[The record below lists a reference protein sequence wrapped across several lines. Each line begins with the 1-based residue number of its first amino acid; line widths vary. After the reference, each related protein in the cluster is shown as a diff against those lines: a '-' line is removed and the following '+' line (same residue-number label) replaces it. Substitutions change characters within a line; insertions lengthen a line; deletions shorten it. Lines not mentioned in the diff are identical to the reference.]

1 LPLATMPTDMNTTR
15 STSTPRLDPFR
26 LLSEFIVLCLGA
38 LLLVLAFSG
47 RASLPAKPVGLI
59 ALGVL
64 CLYMAARAFTKPEA
78 GVPRIQSQIRAVS
91 LAIVGILLINIAV
104 FHPRSSLLLLGI
116 AGAVLVVRGLIGA
129 IISLRQK

>member
-1 LPLATMPTDMNTTR
+1 MPIETNSASTTA
-15 STSTPRLDPFR
+15 TPRFDPFR

-38 LLLVLAFSG
+38 LLLVLSFSG
-47 RASLPAKPVGLI
+47 RAALPAKPVGLI

-91 LAIVGILLINIAV
+91 LAVVGIVLINIAV
-104 FHPRSSLLLLGI
+104 FHPHSSLLLLGI
-116 AGAVLVVRGLIGA
+116 AGVVLVIRGLLGA
-129 IISLRQK
+129 IIALRRK

>member
-1 LPLATMPTDMNTTR
+1 MQTETNATTNTTA
-15 STSTPRLDPFR
+15 TTATPRLDPFR

-38 LLLVLAFSG
+38 LLLVLSFSG
-47 RASLPAKPVGLI
+47 RASLPEKPIGLI

-78 GVPRIQSQIRAVS
+78 GIPRIQSQIRAVS

-116 AGAVLVVRGLIGA
+116 AGAVLVIRGLIGA
-129 IISLRQK
+129 ILSLRRR

>member
-1 LPLATMPTDMNTTR
+1 MPTDVNTTR
-15 STSTPRLDPFR
+15 TASAPRLDPFR
-26 LLSEFIVLCLGA
+26 LLSEFIVLCLGP
-38 LLLVLAFSG
+38 LPLVLSFSG
-47 RASLPAKPVGLI
+47 RASLPARPVGLI

-129 IISLRQK
+129 IISLRRR